1 MPLVAI
7 LKMTKEPNSPMLD
20 LLEVICEKSPK
31 EERDKLPLSFYYFD
45 SAYFIHISCL
55 CHGSRHMSVL
65 GFLLVDE
72 VELQFDSP
80 ALREIISISG
90 FVDELLMSA
99 LASRVSRQKRKMTKI
114 DMYNWVVCTTRKSA
128 EALATLIQNCE
139 DSSLSILRIEGN
151 IEALGWAALAKALS
165 SASVSVSCLYASR
178 ELMREGEMKD
188 LRTITKSLSESQGRW
203 IPMD

>member
-1 MPLVAI
+1 
-7 LKMTKEPNSPMLD
+7 MLD

-31 EERDKLPLSFYYFD
+31 EEKDKWPSYPFS
-45 SAYFIHISCL
+45 SAYFIHQHPSASISCP

-65 GFLLVDE
+65 GFLLLNE
-72 VELQFDSP
+72 VELQCDSP

-90 FVDELLMSA
+90 FVDELLMSS

-114 DMYNWVVCTTRKSA
+114 GMKNWVVCTTRKSA

-178 ELMREGEMKD
+178 ELRREGEMKD